1 MTTLLIEIP
10 KSGSR
15 EKIWA
20 CSRCIRPLVKFPKM
34 ENSYLTP
41 WTLSSNSS
49 RGGTDSPIVADQRSL
64 KRRRIQAHVPDLG
77 GIQMTQRREAST
89 SIARSPAR
97 SCSSYSIGFSD
108 RKSTRV
114 YEEKIED
121 KDVQVVRQP
130 VCSNLQQ
137 DVIGDSE
144 QPEMDPEKISRLME
158 MADSD
163 SKLEHLVE
171 VICGGKASVSE
182 REEWNRY
189 WSSLSPP
196 VRLIEPELVKKY
208 TAPVVALHNSPE
220 VTPIPAETLH
230 SVQPSNMIS
239 VHTSGSTGNKPPPR
253 HSLTGHQRD
262 RTPTN
267 NLLEDEVV
275 FLHERPR
282 TPPKQAEV
290 LLDAVVANSPLFVSP
305 QKSLVGKGGVV
316 PVADPFAQAKRKR
329 VQAEAEAELKERQKP
344 SENIDTEDGKIVG
357 RPIVPSTTSSVRRG
371 SASLQTLSTKIQKL
385 EGGVAEYQA
394 ELQRKNIKLQN
405 LSAEVDRERSGFGVS
420 LRKSKQQVAGLKIEL
435 EESKR
440 VARVAQTKYRELRLK
455 MERMPRPVSVDVPST
470 ARTAQDLT
478 DMELS
483 NLRSEVSAL
492 RSLIAAKAKPYPKC
506 DFVHRNLFLGPLV
519 LCGTVSTVSRDRGR
533 PPKYTSS
540 LTESDAGTNRSE
552 DNEKHTDDEEDVSL
566 TRNERALRAFDKA
579 IGLPQN
585 PIPVRVDGSLAYR
598 DGTRVSSGFSTAII
612 SCANARVI
620 GC

>member
-1 MTTLLIEIP
+1 
-10 KSGSR
+10 
-15 EKIWA
+15 
-20 CSRCIRPLVKFPKM
+20 M

-49 RGGTDSPIVADQRSL
+49 RGGTDSPIVADQRSS
-64 KRRRIQAHVPDLG
+64 KRRRIQAHIPDLG

-253 HSLTGHQRD
+253 HSLT
-262 RTPTN
+262 
-267 NLLEDEVV
+267 
-275 FLHERPR
+275 
-282 TPPKQAEV
+282 V

-394 ELQRKNIKLQN
+394 ELQRKNTKLQN

-540 LTESDAGTNRSE
+540 LTESDAGTDRSE

-598 DGTRVSSGFSTAII
+598 DGTRD
-612 SCANARVI
+612 ANGRLPRAKNLFKVGRNVP
-620 GC
+620 GELK